1 MLIVHV
7 HVSVK
12 LEAVAAFR
20 LASVE
25 NSRQSMQEPGIARFD
40 VLQEDS
46 DPTHFVLVEAYR
58 TPEAAAEH
66 KTTAHYAKWR
76 DAVAGMLAEP
86 RKSVKYRVVAPGE
99 QSW

>member
-12 LEAVAAFR
+12 PEEIEAFR
-20 LASVE
+20 WASVE
-25 NSRQSMQEPGIARFD
+25 NSRQSLEEPGIARFD

-46 DPTHFVLVEAYR
+46 DPTHFVLAEAYR

-76 DAVAGMLAEP
+76 DTVAGMMAEP
-86 RKSVKYRVVAPGE
+86 RKSVKYSNVAPGDH
-99 QSW
+99 SW